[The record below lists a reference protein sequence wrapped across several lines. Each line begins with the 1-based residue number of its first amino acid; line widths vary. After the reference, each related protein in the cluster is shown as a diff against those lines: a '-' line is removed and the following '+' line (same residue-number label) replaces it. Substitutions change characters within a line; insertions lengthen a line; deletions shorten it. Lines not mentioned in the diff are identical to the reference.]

1 MGNVSVR
8 RWAQTND
15 DHERLPA
22 KSSIGAAVF
31 FALYGL
37 PQAVSAQQQAVSP
50 SGSLQEVVVTA
61 TRRAQTPE
69 EVPYSLSVVSEEQ
82 ITRANVT
89 DLASLATQVPGLSV
103 YDFGARFAGATAPII
118 RGLNATSEPRGFRTF
133 EQDPVGTY
141 IGNSPI
147 SGYFHL
153 DDIGRVEILRGP
165 QGTLYGAGSL
175 GGAIRFI
182 PKAPELG
189 VLSGQ
194 LGAGG
199 LTTAHSDGIGYTL
212 NGTVNVPAGDTLA
225 LRVSGKYDYE
235 PGFIAAAGLLKQT
248 GSPAYAVPVLA
259 VPADPINSP
268 GVFLT
273 QKDWNSQKTFTGRAS
288 ALWKPVEKFSA
299 EAAYLYA
306 KVKGAGA
313 PEANSSFAGGAD
325 PLDPRITFPPGGPY
339 QAFNTSTDAFSRTTD
354 LLSLDLSYDA
364 GFATVSS
371 TSSYYTTD
379 GSTIDDDTYTFAA
392 VPFIAYYAGNPF
404 NPRYIEHQNY
414 TDRAH
419 TFTQELRL
427 VSNTGPDKRLDY
439 TIGAF
444 YEKQARYGAWN
455 VTDPGSFERSVAQG
469 CTAPYFSGASF
480 PNCLLL
486 VGPNDATF
494 VQVDNQNFQ
503 DKSVFGELTWHF
515 MSHGQVTFGGR
526 HFKQEFTDAQSYTD
540 YPFATF
546 IPAVPHSSSASK
558 NTWKINPSYEYA
570 RRHYVYATWS
580 QGFRRGGAN
589 SVPLAG
595 FLKESPL
602 LAQYAPD
609 SVNNYEVGLK
619 GRFDNGLT
627 YTLALFDIHWDK
639 PQISASLPSG
649 NLAVYNGNT
658 ARSKG
663 FELESSGPLVV
674 PGLSYSVGFA
684 YADARLTS
692 NFALAAN
699 NGGGTIV
706 SGIVTGTAG
715 QQLPGSPKVSAAA
728 TVAYDR
734 ELAPGYDLSLSLNDT
749 YRSQV
754 PLFLSA
760 VPQTSPAFGLLNF
773 SAALAHKPWR
783 LLGYV
788 TNLAD
793 KREIFSPPFRLN
805 QLDNL
810 TNTYV
815 INRPRETGVRL
826 FYAF

>member
-1 MGNVSVR
+1 MTTTNR
-8 RWAQTND
+8 RAIGSSNYAG
-15 DHERLPA
+15 LPA
-22 KSSIGAAVF
+22 RTSISAAVL
-31 FALYGL
+31 AGLCGL
-37 PQAVSAQQQAVSP
+37 PPTASAQQP
-50 SGSLQEVVVTA
+50 SGVTPETLQEVIVTA
-61 TRRAQTPE
+61 TRRALTPE
-69 EVPYSLSVVSEEQ
+69 EVPYSLSVVGEEQ
-82 ITRANVT
+82 LTRANVT
-89 DLASLATQVPGLSV
+89 DLASLATQVPGLSI
-103 YDFGARFAGATAPII
+103 YDFGARFSAATAPII

-153 DDIGRVEILRGP
+153 DDLARVEILRGP
-165 QGTLYGAGSL
+165 QGTLYGAGAL

-182 PKAPELG
+182 PNAPQLG
-189 VLSGQ
+189 VLTGE

-199 LTTAHSDGIGYTL
+199 LTTAHSDGVGYTL
-212 NGTVNVPAGDTLA
+212 NGTLNVPVGATLA

-235 PGFIAAAGLLKQT
+235 PGFISVAGLLKQT
-248 GSPAYAVPVLA
+248 GSPAFAVPVLA
-259 VPADPINSP
+259 DPADPVNSP
-268 GVFLT
+268 GIFFT
-273 QKDWNSQKTFTGRAS
+273 QKDWNPQRTFTGRAS
-288 ALWKPVEKFSA
+288 ALWKPTDQFSA
-299 EAAYLYA
+299 EVAYLYA
-306 KVKGAGA
+306 KVRGNGA
-313 PEANSSFAGGAD
+313 PEVNPDFAGGRD
-325 PLDPRITFPPGGPY
+325 PLDPRINLPAGGPY
-339 QAFNTSTDAFSRTTD
+339 QTFNTSTDAFSRTTD
-354 LLSLDLSYDA
+354 LLSVDVSYDA
-364 GFATVSS
+364 GFATISS
-371 TSSYYTTD
+371 TTSYYTTD
-379 GSTIDDDTYTFAA
+379 GSTIDDDTYSFGG
-392 VPFIAYYAGNPF
+392 VSFIAYYGGVPL
-404 NPRYIEHQNY
+404 NPRYIEHQDY

-427 VSNTGPDKRLDY
+427 VSNTAPGKLLDY
-439 TIGAF
+439 TIGVF
-444 YEKQARYGAWN
+444 YEKQARYGDWN
-455 VTDPGSFERSVAQG
+455 VADPGSYERSVAQG
-469 CTAPYFSGASF
+469 CTAPYFSGATF
-480 PNCLLL
+480 PDCLLL
-486 VGPNDATF
+486 VGPNDTTF
-494 VQVDNQNFQ
+494 AQADAQNFQ

-546 IPAVPHSSSASK
+546 IPAVPHSSPASK

-570 RRHYVYATWS
+570 KRHYVYAAWS

-602 LAQYAPD
+602 LAQYSPD

-627 YTLALFDIHWDK
+627 YTLAVFDIYWDK

-663 FELESSGPLVV
+663 FEFESSGPLVL
-674 PGLSYSVGFA
+674 PGLTYTVGFA
-684 YADARLTS
+684 YADAKLTS
-692 NFALAAN
+692 DFALPAN

-706 SGIVTGTAG
+706 PGLVTGTAG
-715 QQLPGSPKVSAAA
+715 QQLPGSPKVSAAV
-728 TVAYDR
+728 TVVYDWT
-734 ELAPGYDLSLSLNDT
+734 LAPGYDLSLSLNET

-760 VPQTSPAFGLLNF
+760 MPQVSPSFGLLNL
-773 SAALAHKPWR
+773 SATVIHKPWR

-793 KREIFSPPFRLN
+793 KHELLAPPGTPGRLDKLSN
-805 QLDNL
+805 DYIL
-810 TNTYV
+810 
-815 INRPRETGVRL
+815 NRPRETGLRV